1 MNENEEKSKGRQISP
16 VFKDQVL
23 ERNDTGFDRNGEE
36 EPKYTEGNDP
46 VFFKS
51 ENGEGN
57 QT

>member
-1 MNENEEKSKGRQISP
+1 

-46 VFFKS
+46 VFLKVKMARVIKP
-51 ENGEGN
+51 
-57 QT
+57 TRL